1 MDETILGI
9 HDGGLAIFLCLFLHT
24 LGSLVASG
32 KDFLCRV
39 EMAHIFLGVLVILQE
54 FDRQVSGGV
63 ALADAV
69 ICLQILLDM
78 FDAMLYL
85 MSVVDMDMTIVR
97 SAIFLA
103 FIEFDDGLEE
113 FIYSSSI
120 GEHSRNHG
128 DSEELA

>member
-1 MDETILGI
+1 M
-9 HDGGLAIFLCLFLHT
+9 
-24 LGSLVASG
+24 
-32 KDFLCRV
+32 
-39 EMAHIFLGVLVILQE
+39 LVILQE